1 MKSKTDFLKEQIK
14 QVLNEVVKINFR
26 GHQFALKVDTNEDPN
41 KKGIKIQ
48 FLPTT
53 FGRITP
59 TEQNDIAIALA
70 DKLDQGLSKY
80 GLQVERDRNL
90 KNKSVIGFF
99 IYIEYLDKIVRQAL
113 AQDEPQQP
121 TDTSN

>member
-1 MKSKTDFLKEQIK
+1 MKTKAQLLKEQIQ

-41 KKGIKIQ
+41 KKGLKIQ

-70 DKLDQGLSKY
+70 EKLDQGLSQY
-80 GLQVERDRNL
+80 GLQFERDRNL
-90 KNKSVIGFF
+90 YNKSIIGFF
-99 IYIEYLDKIVRQAL
+99 VYIEYFDKIIRKAL
-113 AQDEPQQP
+113 AQNEPQQD
-121 TDTSN
+121 TDQP

>member
-1 MKSKTDFLKEQIK
+1 MKSKTEFLKEQIK

-59 TEQNDIAIALA
+59 TEQNDIAIDLA
-70 DKLDQGLSKY
+70 EKLDQGLSPY

-90 KNKSVIGFF
+90 KNKSIIGFF
-99 IYIEYLDKIVRQAL
+99 VYIEYFDKIIRKAL
-113 AQDEPQQP
+113 AQNKPEQ
-121 TDTSN
+121 DTE

>member
-1 MKSKTDFLKEQIK
+1 MKTKAQLLREQIQ

-41 KKGIKIQ
+41 KKGLKIQ

-70 DKLDQGLSKY
+70 EKLDQGLSQY

-90 KNKSVIGFF
+90 KNKSIIGFF
-99 IYIEYLDKIVRQAL
+99 VYIEYFDKIIRKAL
-113 AQDEPQQP
+113 AQNEPQQD
-121 TDTSN
+121 TDQP